1 MTYKGIKVII
11 PQKVIIVQGTRAF
24 KNASLIMQKLIN
36 ALSILSFVLISS
48 SLLAAGLTYRHIKS
62 DAFKERIMS
71 EVMKGVGNLVPDS
84 INDAL
89 RDRTGLPIPLPPA
102 PQKPF

>member
-1 MTYKGIKVII
+1 
-11 PQKVIIVQGTRAF
+11 
-24 KNASLIMQKLIN
+24 
-36 ALSILSFVLISS
+36 
-48 SLLAAGLTYRHIKS
+48 
-62 DAFKERIMS
+62 MS

-89 RDRTGLPIPLPPA
+89 PDRTGLPIPLPPA

>member
-11 PQKVIIVQGTRAF
+11 PAKVIIVQGIKAF
-24 KNASLIMQKLIN
+24 KNASLIMQKIIN

-48 SLLAAGLTYRHIKS
+48 SLVAAGLTYRHIKS

-71 EVMKGVGNLVPDS
+71 EVMKGVDGLVLDS
-84 INDAL
+84 INNVLPDS
-89 RDRTGLPIPLPPA
+89 TGLPIPSAPTKLP
-102 PQKPF
+102 F